1 MIIAGCLGLGLWYKQ
16 QFILR
21 LKYIRNLQ
29 GILEMMMSE
38 IRYGKTTLPECC
50 RRIGERQPEPFGSTF
65 KEVYEAVM
73 EKKGENF
80 FQIFCRHM
88 EECLKKLPVTKEDKE
103 DFLAFAR
110 GQSYE
115 DGSMQLRT
123 LERSREL
130 LQITVETL
138 EKENAEK
145 CKMAVGLGAMS
156 GVLLVVILL

>member
-1 MIIAGCLGLGLWYKQ
+1 M
-16 QFILR
+16 
-21 LKYIRNLQ
+21 
-29 GILEMMMSE
+29 
-38 IRYGKTTLPECC
+38 
-50 RRIGERQPEPFGSTF
+50 
-65 KEVYEAVM
+65 
-73 EKKGENF
+73 
-80 FQIFCRHM
+80 
-88 EECLKKLPVTKEDKE
+88 KKLPVTKEDKE

>member
-73 EKKGENF
+73 DKKG
-80 FQIFCRHM
+80 
-88 EECLKKLPVTKEDKE
+88 
-103 DFLAFAR
+103 
-110 GQSYE
+110 
-115 DGSMQLRT
+115 
-123 LERSREL
+123 
-130 LQITVETL
+130 
-138 EKENAEK
+138 
-145 CKMAVGLGAMS
+145 
-156 GVLLVVILL
+156 